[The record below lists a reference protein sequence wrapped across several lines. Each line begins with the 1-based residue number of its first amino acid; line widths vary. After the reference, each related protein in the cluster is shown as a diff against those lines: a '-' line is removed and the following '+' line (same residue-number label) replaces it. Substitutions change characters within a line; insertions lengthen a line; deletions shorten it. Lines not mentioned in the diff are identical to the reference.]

1 MTVTTG
7 SFDLTGKVALITGAA
22 GGLGQCFAST
32 LHSAGATVVL
42 CSRSLKRPEL
52 TSLADTLGDRS
63 RCLAVDIT
71 SSASVEAAFKQL
83 DEQDLAVDIL
93 VNNAGVA
100 ISGSAH
106 TLDENAWN
114 QVADTNLRGAWLMSQ
129 QLATR
134 LIEKQRSGSIIN
146 IASILGLQPGTGT
159 APYAV
164 SKAGLIQM
172 TRALALEWARYQIR
186 VNAISPGYVETDI
199 NRDFLQS
206 DAAAEQIKR
215 IPTRRLGDPEDLSG
229 PLLLLAS
236 AAGKHMTGANIVV
249 DGGHSCLSL

>member
-1 MTVTTG
+1 MAVTKG

-22 GGLGQCFAST
+22 GGLGRCFAST

-42 CSRSLKRPEL
+42 CSRRLNRPEL
-52 TSLADTLGDRS
+52 TSLADELGERCL
-63 RCLAVDIT
+63 CLAVDVT
-71 SSASVEAAFKQL
+71 SDASIQAAFKQL
-83 DEQDLAVDIL
+83 DEQQVSVDIL
-93 VNNAGVA
+93 VNNAGIA
-100 ISGSAH
+100 ISGPAQ
-106 TLDENAWN
+106 TLNEDAWD

-134 LIEKQRSGSIIN
+134 LIEQQRSGSIIN
-146 IASILGLQPGTGT
+146 IASILGLQPAKGT

-172 TRALALEWARYQIR
+172 TRALALEWARYHIR
-186 VNAISPGYVETDI
+186 VNAISPGYVVTDI
-199 NRDFLQS
+199 NRDFLHS
-206 DAAAEQIKR
+206 DSAAEQLKR
-215 IPTRRLGDPEDLSG
+215 IPTRRLGDAEDLSG

-236 AAGKHMTGANIVV
+236 KAGKHMTGSNIVV